1 MAMKHVVMLSLVVL
15 VAMAFIPESES
26 QLGILNDLLGSATIQ
41 GTVLCTLNMKD
52 NIDDNGD
59 GAPVFSNAQ
68 VQLMC
73 GGKVLS
79 NATTNDDGKFS
90 MKTDSLE
97 SSLLY
102 DLSSMLNGCNLMVP
116 TPLSDCN
123 SNLPSAGSLL
133 STLRFLGITNSVA
146 NITPSGFHFVPSST

>member
-1 MAMKHVVMLSLVVL
+1 MAMKNVVILSLLVL
-15 VAMAFIPESES
+15 VAMAIPETKS
-26 QLGILNDLLGSATIQ
+26 QLGILSDLLGSATIQ

-59 GAPVFSNAQ
+59 GAPAFSNAQ

-90 MKTDSLE
+90 MKTDSLD

-116 TPLSDCN
+116 TPLTDCN
-123 SNLPSAGSLL
+123 SNLPSAGSLI